1 MAAPPVDCP
10 ADCGWTWTQTWFG
23 DCVCGDRDEASFLL
37 GLASILAWGTAEL
50 PQIYANFKNGKSEGV
65 SFAFVATWLT
75 GDCFNLLGC
84 AVSPTLPTQLY
95 TALLYTATT
104 IVLIVQHVYY
114 NARRAESSDA
124 RILKNLPEEDLED
137 LEARLLDD
145 SHPESPESPAGEGEE
160 ERGDDAATP
169 EGGESESRDSSD
181 AEDSSDDEERRRPRV
196 RRDSGAFSVASVAS
210 EAASELAE
218 RGEAAAETARRPS
231 TRRVSFGG
239 SAGGHRAARHSLPSS
254 TKPSSART
262 GRREGGSA
270 SRDRDRGGANASG
283 GGSGGLISA
292 SVPSRGGFSAWLAG
306 ASTPGSSRAPEG
318 SAPSSARTFIAGT
331 TTSGFSRSSGPG
343 RRSVDASGRVR
354 VEGFHQRRD
363 GEAARARRASF
374 SLWPLSR
381 NPSAS
386 GEGGEGN
393 EGVNEGNE
401 GNEGGSAAR
410 RGRRGGGLSRAV
422 AAAAATTGSVGV
434 AAFGGLRSAR
444 RGNFFSTPP
453 RGVGVRRALLSAAAG
468 YNHKPLIGSAPSWL
482 GPALGW
488 AMTGIYLGG
497 RVPQIVL
504 NHRRGS
510 VEGLS
515 ISMFALAVL
524 GNATYM
530 ASILARS
537 CAWWRIK
544 PNLPWLTDAAACLLM
559 DAVILSQYW
568 RFKGEERRR
577 RASER
582 LS

>member
-145 SHPESPESPAGEGEE
+145 SHHPESPESPAGEGEE
-160 ERGDDAATP
+160 RGDAATQ
-169 EGGESESRDSSD
+169 EGGESESRDASD

-218 RGEAAAETARRPS
+218 RGEAAAAETARRPS

-306 ASTPGSSRAPEG
+306 ANTPGSSRAPEG

-386 GEGGEGN
+386 GEGGEGG

-401 GNEGGSAAR
+401 GGSSAAR

-422 AAAAATTGSVGV
+422 AAAAATTGCVGV

>member
-145 SHPESPESPAGEGEE
+145 SHHPESLESPAGEGEE
-160 ERGDDAATP
+160 RGDAATQ
-169 EGGESESRDSSD
+169 EGGESESRDASD

-231 TRRVSFGG
+231 TRRVSFGT

-306 ASTPGSSRAPEG
+306 ANTPGSSRAPEG

-363 GEAARARRASF
+363 EGEAARARRASF

-386 GEGGEGN
+386 GEGGEGGEDVSSFSAAFAARAASASARLDASARSRESVMATAASRHSSRRRARSRSPQN
-393 EGVNEGNE
+393 VVARRTSRSAAGSRTCFATS
-401 GNEGGSAAR
+401 GSASAAPPVTTTCSTASSSW
-410 RGRRGGGLSRAV
+410 SRAALMKLSACEANRDIFSRCV
-422 AAAAATTGSVGV
+422 IPRAAGVPRATTGTCDWLVPRTDDLG
-434 AAFGGLRSAR
+434 AHNFKLPHRSH
-444 RGNFFSTPP
+444 
-453 RGVGVRRALLSAAAG
+453 RA
-468 YNHKPLIGSAPSWL
+468 
-482 GPALGW
+482 
-488 AMTGIYLGG
+488 
-497 RVPQIVL
+497 
-504 NHRRGS
+504 
-510 VEGLS
+510 
-515 ISMFALAVL
+515 
-524 GNATYM
+524 
-530 ASILARS
+530 
-537 CAWWRIK
+537 C
-544 PNLPWLTDAAACLLM
+544 
-559 DAVILSQYW
+559 
-568 RFKGEERRR
+568 
-577 RASER
+577 
-582 LS
+582 

>member
-169 EGGESESRDSSD
+169 EGASPSRATRPTPKTRATTKSD
-181 AEDSSDDEERRRPRV
+181 AGPASGETAARSASRPSRRKPRRSWRREEKPPQKPPDVPRR
-196 RRDSGAFSVASVAS
+196 
-210 EAASELAE
+210 AASPS
-218 RGEAAAETARRPS
+218 AAP
-231 TRRVSFGG
+231 
-239 SAGGHRAARHSLPSS
+239 AGGHRAARHSLPSS

-270 SRDRDRGGANASG
+270 SRDRDRGANASG

-292 SVPSRGGFSAWLAG
+292 SVPSRGGFSARTRGREYSRELARAG
-306 ASTPGSSRAPEG
+306 RGPRRAPRGRSSRERRRAVLAVVRTRPPLRRRLGAG
-318 SAPSSARTFIAGT
+318 SRGGVPPA
-331 TTSGFSRSSGPG
+331 PG
-343 RRSVDASGRVR
+343 RRGGAGAPRVVFGLAALPKPQRERRGRR
-354 VEGFHQRRD
+354 
-363 GEAARARRASF
+363 
-374 SLWPLSR
+374 
-381 NPSAS
+381 
-386 GEGGEGN
+386 GN

-410 RGRRGGGLSRAV
+410 RGRRGGGLSRAA

-434 AAFGGLRSAR
+434 AAFGGPAAPRGGGIFFPLPRAGLGFVAR
-444 RGNFFSTPP
+444 CSPP
-453 RGVGVRRALLSAAAG
+453 RPGTTTS
-468 YNHKPLIGSAPSWL
+468 P
-482 GPALGW
+482 
-488 AMTGIYLGG
+488 
-497 RVPQIVL
+497 
-504 NHRRGS
+504 
-510 VEGLS
+510 
-515 ISMFALAVL
+515 
-524 GNATYM
+524 
-530 ASILARS
+530 
-537 CAWWRIK
+537 
-544 PNLPWLTDAAACLLM
+544 
-559 DAVILSQYW
+559 
-568 RFKGEERRR
+568 
-577 RASER
+577 
-582 LS
+582 

>member
-160 ERGDDAATP
+160 DDAATP
-169 EGGESESRDSSD
+169 EGGESESRDASD

-196 RRDSGAFSVASVAS
+196 RRDSGAFSVASAAS

-444 RGNFFSTPP
+444 RGNCFSTPP

>member
-145 SHPESPESPAGEGEE
+145 SHHPESPESPAGEGEE
-160 ERGDDAATP
+160 RGDAATQ
-169 EGGESESRDSSD
+169 EGGESESRDASD

-231 TRRVSFGG
+231 TRRVSFGA

-306 ASTPGSSRAPEG
+306 ANTPGSSRAPEG

-363 GEAARARRASF
+363 EGEAARARRASF

-386 GEGGEGN
+386 GEGGEGG

-422 AAAAATTGSVGV
+422 AAAAATTGCVGV

>member
-145 SHPESPESPAGEGEE
+145 SHHPESPESPAGEGEE
-160 ERGDDAATP
+160 RGDAATQ
-169 EGGESESRDSSD
+169 EGGESESRDASD

-231 TRRVSFGG
+231 TRRVSFGA

-306 ASTPGSSRAPEG
+306 ANTPGSSRAPEG

-363 GEAARARRASF
+363 EGEAARARRASF

-381 NPSAS
+381 NPRAS
-386 GEGGEGN
+386 GEGGEG
-393 EGVNEGNE
+393 
-401 GNEGGSAAR
+401 
-410 RGRRGGGLSRAV
+410 GGLPRAV
-422 AAAAATTGSVGV
+422 AAAAATTGCVGV